1 MVRKRLMRKRPALI
15 TASES
20 ISTLRANWPGSERPA
35 AGQRLGHLMAV
46 ISLCRRVYF
55 YSTWSFLQFN
65 ELRLVIR
72 RAQADCA
79 PVNPPHHHTG
89 KTRED

>member
-1 MVRKRLMRKRPALI
+1 MRKRPALI

-46 ISLCRRVYF
+46 IWGLLLLSPEF
-55 YSTWSFLQFN
+55 S
-65 ELRLVIR
+65 
-72 RAQADCA
+72 
-79 PVNPPHHHTG
+79 PV
-89 KTRED
+89 